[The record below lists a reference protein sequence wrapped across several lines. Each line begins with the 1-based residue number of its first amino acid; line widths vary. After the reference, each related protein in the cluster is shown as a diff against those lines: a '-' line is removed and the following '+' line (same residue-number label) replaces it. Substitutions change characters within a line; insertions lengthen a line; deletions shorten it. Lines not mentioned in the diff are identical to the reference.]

1 MKRDPLKQFVA
12 LRDALL
18 KRKQVLE
25 VELQHIN
32 RALAVQGSGVAAA
45 PAPVAATAPA
55 GRPAKVKRAGRKV
68 RGKRARNT
76 VSLKEAVMGVTKS
89 KPLSKPEILTAV
101 SKSGYVFTAVNP
113 MNSLNTLLYSDK
125 AFKNHGGKFGP
136 A

>member
-32 RALAVQGSGVAAA
+32 RALAVQGATAPAA
-45 PAPVAATAPA
+45 PAPVAAAAPA
-55 GRPAKVKRAGRKV
+55 GRPAKVKRGGRKV

>member
-1 MKRDPLKQFVA
+1 
-12 LRDALL
+12 
-18 KRKQVLE
+18 
-25 VELQHIN
+25 
-32 RALAVQGSGVAAA
+32 
-45 PAPVAATAPA
+45 
-55 GRPAKVKRAGRKV
+55 
-68 RGKRARNT
+68 
-76 VSLKEAVMGVTKS
+76 MGVTKA